1 MTSIAPS
8 RAPETAISSA
18 APKRNNRTNHNLE
31 GTSTTK
37 LSSKRTSQD
46 ELEQNVKL
54 SLRLLPPGLKEDEFL
69 NQLAN
74 IYPHHASKIQ
84 LHYFVQGSYPSTPFE
99 VPVYSRAYVTFKN
112 AKDSSEFCSFVK
124 NKPFH
129 DEKDSIIPIVEKA
142 VFPKM
147 ITSDYIVDSK
157 REPQKDK
164 KLDNLEDDEI
174 YKKFLLYLDK
184 GVNEFDLK
192 KIHKALNKKSK
203 EKPKKNQS
211 ASVSKSSKRKK
222 VSKEEKEKK
231 EKKEKK
237 ENKEK
242 KDKDLQKGKEKG
254 KGKGKEKGKEKKAK
268 EKKMQ
273 DGKAKE
279 KENVKGVDNGIEK
292 GKENQEQKKKNRNRK
307 PQAHEP
313 GSKVATVASNGK
325 DNNKS
330 NETTP
335 ASKSEN
341 NKNEVSGV
349 SKSRRR
355 HRNRKKRGEKKE
367 GDTPKGE
374 NNASTTPIDFK
385 PIKILTKKDLSEN

>member
-84 LHYFVQGSYPSTPFE
+84 LHYFVQGSYPLTPFE

-129 DEKDSIIPIVEKA
+129 DEKASIIPIVEKA

-147 ITSDYIVDSK
+147 ITSD
-157 REPQKDK
+157 
-164 KLDNLEDDEI
+164 
-174 YKKFLLYLDK
+174 
-184 GVNEFDLK
+184 
-192 KIHKALNKKSK
+192 
-203 EKPKKNQS
+203 
-211 ASVSKSSKRKK
+211 
-222 VSKEEKEKK
+222 
-231 EKKEKK
+231 
-237 ENKEK
+237 
-242 KDKDLQKGKEKG
+242 
-254 KGKGKEKGKEKKAK
+254 
-268 EKKMQ
+268 
-273 DGKAKE
+273 
-279 KENVKGVDNGIEK
+279 
-292 GKENQEQKKKNRNRK
+292 
-307 PQAHEP
+307 
-313 GSKVATVASNGK
+313 
-325 DNNKS
+325 
-330 NETTP
+330 
-335 ASKSEN
+335 
-341 NKNEVSGV
+341 
-349 SKSRRR
+349 
-355 HRNRKKRGEKKE
+355 
-367 GDTPKGE
+367 
-374 NNASTTPIDFK
+374 
-385 PIKILTKKDLSEN
+385 

>member
-313 GSKVATVASNGK
+313 GSK
-325 DNNKS
+325 
-330 NETTP
+330 
-335 ASKSEN
+335 SEN